1 MTDDGFAWQRLADGG
16 VAVRWPVDGPTPR
29 ELDAARREWA
39 TAGVRYAQTFVPHP
53 PPAAV
58 VAALTDGGFRPL
70 TVLEFLRRAAE
81 PGTVHR
87 PSRLDLRPADLLDPP
102 LVRATVARTYVGSL
116 DGPELNAL
124 RRGGDDALD
133 AAVKLVAF
141 RGTAPGGVL
150 MLDATGPGPRGDT
163 LEVAYLGVVPEA
175 RRTGVAS
182 ALVGFA
188 LDYAGV
194 SGRAAV
200 ELCVD
205 ERNAPALALYAHFGF
220 RLAERRA
227 VWWWVNDDSA

>member
-16 VAVRWPVDGPTPR
+16 AAVRWPADGPTR
-29 ELDAARREWA
+29 AELDAARREWVG
-39 TAGVRYAQTFVPHP
+39 TGVRYAQTFVPHP

-58 VAALTDGGFRPL
+58 LAALADGGFRPL

-81 PGTVHR
+81 PGTVPR
-87 PSRLDLRPADLLDPP
+87 PSRLDLRPADSLAAD
-102 LVRATVARTYVGSL
+102 LVRATVARTYVDSL
-116 DGPELNAL
+116 DGAELNEV
-124 RRGGDDALD
+124 RGGDDTLD

-141 RGTAPGGVL
+141 RGTEPVGVL
-150 MLDATGPGPRGDT
+150 MLDAAGEGPRGDT

-175 RRTGVAS
+175 RRAGVAS
-182 ALVGFA
+182 TLVGFA

-220 RLAERRA
+220 RLAARRA